1 MGSDEIEMVETGIEA
16 PIATSRLLTAA
27 HAAYLAERG
36 VSAEVAIAR
45 GYRSV
50 ANPADLPDEW
60 AGASDEITDRISVG
74 GEALAI
80 PLYSVDDPSSPSMH
94 QLRLDDPRRRPSE
107 SHPEGKVIKFEAPR
121 GAKRGLEEG
130 DIPADV
136 HPLAQGDALGDAS
149 LIFTEGIPKGDA
161 LLSAARAE
169 GLRVVPVSFTGVT
182 MAYQTDGDGSRSL
195 HPFLCLIPLHG
206 REVYLCWDSDW
217 VEKRDVRITLFRTG
231 DLLTQ
236 AGAEVH
242 FVSVPPLEHSGKTGV
257 DDWLAADPSHTLSH
271 LLDRCLLTD
280 DEVADLAK
288 EPTRGGGKRPTA
300 KRATADVLMDI
311 ALAEWRLGQTPA
323 GEPFAVTRNG
333 PRLVLPFRGGR
344 FSLRS
349 ALSALHIDQ
358 EGKVPSQS
366 SLADCL
372 VGLEGLAARAEPE
385 ELHLR
390 VARAADGAIWL
401 DLGDQTGQAVRIT
414 AAGWDLGIP
423 PMLFRRTALTAA
435 LPVPEGGGS
444 LDDLWPLIRVAT
456 QDRPLLLAWLVSAL
470 DPSIPHPI
478 LTVTGEYGSAKSTG
492 ARQTASLIDPSP
504 AQLRKPPR
512 DEESWVTSV
521 AGSWIVAVDNV
532 SRIDTQWSDGLCRAV
547 TGDGDVRRRL
557 YTDGDLTVWAFRR
570 VIILNGIDLGS
581 LRGDLVNRLL
591 SIELNRVEP
600 TKRLL
605 DAEVAERWKAAWP
618 RLLGALLDL
627 AVQVMAVLPSVH
639 LDELPRMADF
649 ARVLAAVDQVLGTD
663 GMATW
668 TGQADRLAADVVEGD
683 AVLREIARC
692 IVRPWTGTAAEL
704 ISRLGDRSDLGR
716 AWPTNGRAMTGRLR
730 RGAPVLRS
738 RGWAVDQAATDHR
751 GTAIWTITPPPA
763 TKSGDEPGGDQ
774 TADPAEDSAE
784 YAPKTDD
791 APKTA
796 PDSAGVSAPQNSGL
810 TCDDAE
816 TPKTPR
822 ESTSSPLSRVKER
835 EGEERAG
842 GGRGDDAESFGVLGV
857 LGAGTQEA
865 EPNGSAT
872 TPSVDHDAPTRTY
885 TAAELAAIRQPDRR
899 WRTPETADR
908 HLARRW
914 RLRRWHA
921 LGLVQAEPTL
931 GEPSCLCCLV
941 AADDPHPNK
950 MCPHH
955 LDHAWAWQREDDGG
969 LVVVGGDL
977 FLHGSDDPRL
987 GVLRDLAD
995 EHGLVLHISE
1005 EWSIHCPRLSR
1016 PGADGAWTTA
1026 VFFARAGE
1034 ELPMAL
1040 DEADLAAA

>member
-1 MGSDEIEMVETGIEA
+1 M
-16 PIATSRLLTAA
+16 TSGLLTAA

-36 VSAEVAIAR
+36 VGAEVISVR

-50 ANPADLPDEW
+50 ASPADLPGEW

-74 GEALAI
+74 AEALLI
-80 PLYSVDDPSSPSMH
+80 PLYSADDPSSPSMH
-94 QLRLDDPRRRPSE
+94 QLRLDDPRRRESK
-107 SHPEGKVIKFEAPR
+107 SHPEGKAIKFEAPQ
-121 GAKRGLEEG
+121 GTTRGLEPG

-136 HPLAQGDALGDAS
+136 HPLAQDDVLGDAA

-169 GLRVVPVSFTGVT
+169 GMKIVPVSFTGVT
-182 MAYQTDGDGSRSL
+182 MPYQTSDENVRSL
-195 HPFLCLIPLHG
+195 HPFLSPIPLRG
-206 REVYLCWDSDW
+206 REVYLAWDSDW
-217 VEKRDVRITLFRTG
+217 TENPLVRATLVRTA
-231 DLLTQ
+231 DLLVE

-242 FVSVPPLEHSGKTGV
+242 LVAVPSLAQADKTGV
-257 DDWLAADPSHTLSH
+257 DDWLAAEPSHTLGA
-271 LLDRCLLTD
+271 LLREHILT
-280 DEVADLAK
+280 EEQVAELGK
-288 EPTRGGGKRPTA
+288 EPKRGGG

-311 ALAEWRLGQTPA
+311 ARFKWRLGQTPA
-323 GEPFAVTRNG
+323 GEAFVVARDG
-333 PRLVLPFRGGR
+333 PKLVLPFRGGR
-344 FSLRS
+344 LSLRS

-358 EGKVPSQS
+358 EGKVPSLS
-366 SLADCL
+366 ALADTL
-372 VGLEGLAARAEPE
+372 VALEGLAARAEPE

-390 VARAADGAIWL
+390 VARATDGAIWV
-401 DLGDQTGQAVRIT
+401 DRGDQTGQAVRIT

-435 LPVPEGGGS
+435 LPIPERGGS
-444 LDDLWPLIRVAT
+444 LDELWPLIRVAT
-456 QDRPLLLAWLVSAL
+456 QDRPLLLAWEVAAL
-470 DPSIPHPI
+470 DCAIPHPI
-478 LTVTGEYGSAKSTG
+478 LAVTGERGSAKTSS
-492 ARQTASLIDPSP
+492 ASQTASLIDPSP

-512 DEESWVTSV
+512 DEESWVT
-521 AGSWIVAVDNV
+521 AANGSWVVTVDNV
-532 SRIDTQWSDGLCRAV
+532 SHIDPGWSDGLCRAV
-547 TGDGDVRRRL
+547 TGDGDVRRKK
-557 YTDGDLTVWAFRR
+557 YTDDDLAVWAFRR
-570 VIILNGIDLGS
+570 VILLNGIDLGS
-581 LRGDLVNRLL
+581 LRGDLVDRLL
-591 SIELNRVEP
+591 SVELTRIEPAE
-600 TKRLL
+600 RLL

-639 LDELPRMADF
+639 LAELPRMADF

-704 ISRLGDRSDLGR
+704 ITRLGDHSELGR

-796 PDSAGVSAPQNSGL
+796 PDSAGVSASQNAGL

-822 ESTSSPLSRVKER
+822 ESTSSPLSKVKER

-872 TPSVDHDAPTRTY
+872 TPSVDHDVPTRTY
-885 TAAELAAIRQPDRR
+885 TAAELAATRQPDRR